1 MALHLNFLLISAF
14 DSCIR
19 NSPDATVKLLTY
31 EYNKNPYGFV
41 SQRARKSH
49 ENPYTCDF
57 FSTQLFRQHAR
68 LVMKVL
74 ILDNIDK
81 KCGEFLTRNGFAVTE
96 KYNLSKDELKSI
108 ISDYDVL
115 LVRSAT
121 KVTADIIE
129 LGKKLKLIG
138 RAGAGVD
145 NIDIEAS
152 TRQGVIVMNTPG
164 GNTISAAEHTCGMI
178 LSVARLIP
186 QAHAETKR
194 ALWNKNKWL
203 GRELDGKTLAVIGLG
218 KIGREVALRMQ
229 SFGMKIIGYD
239 PMLPTEVATQS
250 GIELLPL
257 EENFR
262 QADFIT
268 IHTPLNEATRN
279 LISAKTI
286 ALMKDGVRIV
296 NCARG
301 GIIHEADLA
310 EALKS
315 GKVAAAALDVFAVE
329 PIPTD
334 NPLLD
339 CDNAILTPHV
349 AASTVEA
356 QEKVA
361 IQIAEQLVEW
371 KNTHK
376 LIGAVNA
383 AVAELAQH
391 SDVQAYLLLAK
402 KLGNM
407 QGKLLDGTPK
417 SLCVT
422 YSGDFLRKFG
432 EAITAAVLTG
442 YLSHFESN
450 GINYINVF
458 SKAQDMGLQVKQC
471 REKEN
476 QTYTSL
482 IRVDCETEKGK
493 RTLSGI
499 VLGNKDPRI
508 VQVDSFDCEFKPE
521 GTILIYTN
529 DDKPGVLSNVVSALH
544 QGNINIANVSL
555 SRNEEK
561 TMALTL
567 VGIDGD
573 LDASTLEQISQ
584 VAGVY
589 DPRLLKL

>member
-1 MALHLNFLLISAF
+1 MQA
-14 DSCIR
+14 
-19 NSPDATVKLLTY
+19 
-31 EYNKNPYGFV
+31 
-41 SQRARKSH
+41 
-49 ENPYTCDF
+49 
-57 FSTQLFRQHAR
+57 
-68 LVMKVL
+68 L
-74 ILDNIDK
+74 ILDNIEK
-81 KCGEFLTRNGFAVTE
+81 SCGEFLARNGFVVTE
-96 KYNLSKDELKSI
+96 KLKLSKDELKSI
-108 ISDYDVL
+108 IGEYDVL

-129 LGKKLKLIG
+129 AGKKLKLIG

-145 NIDIEAS
+145 NIDIEAA

-186 QAHAETKR
+186 QAHAETKGG
-194 ALWNKNKWL
+194 LWDKKKWL
-203 GRELDGKTLAVIGLG
+203 GRELEGKTLAIIGLG

-229 SFGMKIIGYD
+229 AFGMQIVGYD
-239 PMLPTEVATQS
+239 PMLPAEVASKS
-250 GIELLPL
+250 GIMLLPL

-262 QADFIT
+262 KADFIT

-279 LISAKTI
+279 LICAKTI
-286 ALMKDGVRIV
+286 TLMKDGVRIV

-301 GIIHEADLA
+301 GIINESDLA
-310 EALKS
+310 QALKS
-315 GKVAAAALDVFAVE
+315 GKVAAAALDVFDVE
-329 PIPTD
+329 PITPE
-334 NPLLD
+334 NPLLN
-339 CDNAILTPHV
+339 CENAILTPHI

-361 IQIAEQLVEW
+361 MQIAEQIVEW

-383 AVAELAQH
+383 SVAELAQH
-391 SDVQAYLLLAK
+391 SDVQAFLLLAK
-402 KLGNM
+402 KLGSM
-407 QGKLLDGTPK
+407 QAKLLTGKPK

-432 EAITAAVLTG
+432 EAITAAVLKG
-442 YLSHFESN
+442 YLSVFESD
-450 GINYINVF
+450 GVNYINVF
-458 SKAQDMGLQVKQC
+458 SKAKDLGIHVEQC

-476 QTYTSL
+476 PNYTSL
-482 IRVDCETEKGK
+482 VRVDYQTEEGK

-499 VLGNKDPRI
+499 VLDNKDPRI

-529 DDKPGVLSNVVSALH
+529 DDKPGVLSSVVSVLH
-544 QGNINIANVSL
+544 HRNINIANVSL

-573 LDASTLEQISQ
+573 LDSVTLEQIAQ
-584 VAGVY
+584 IKGVY
-589 DPRLLKL
+589 NPRLLKI

>member
-1 MALHLNFLLISAF
+1 
-14 DSCIR
+14 
-19 NSPDATVKLLTY
+19 
-31 EYNKNPYGFV
+31 
-41 SQRARKSH
+41 
-49 ENPYTCDF
+49 
-57 FSTQLFRQHAR
+57 
-68 LVMKVL
+68 MKAL
-74 ILDNIDK
+74 ILDNIEK
-81 KCGEFLTRNGFAVTE
+81 TCGEFLAHNGFAVTE
-96 KYNLSKDELKSI
+96 KSKLSKDELKSLI
-108 ISDYDVL
+108 GEYDVL

-152 TRQGVIVMNTPG
+152 TRQGIIVMNTPG

-194 ALWNKNKWL
+194 ALWDKKKWL
-203 GRELDGKTLAVIGLG
+203 GRELDGKTLAIIGLG
-218 KIGREVALRMQ
+218 KIGREVAMRMQ
-229 SFGMKIIGYD
+229 AFGMKTIGYD
-239 PMLPTEVATQS
+239 PMLPAEVAAKS
-250 GIELLPL
+250 SIVLLPL

-268 IHTPLNEATRN
+268 IHTPLNEATHN

-310 EALKS
+310 NALKS
-315 GKVAAAALDVFAVE
+315 GKVAAAALDVFDVE
-329 PIPTD
+329 PITPE
-334 NPLLD
+334 NPLLN
-339 CDNAILTPHV
+339 CDNAILTPHI

-361 IQIAEQLVEW
+361 LQIAEQIVEW

-383 AVAELAQH
+383 SVAELAQH
-391 SDVQAYLLLAK
+391 SDVQAYLSLAQ
-402 KLGNM
+402 KLGEM
-407 QGKLLDGTPK
+407 EGKLLDGKPK

-432 EAITAAVLTG
+432 EAITAAVLKG
-442 YLSHFESN
+442 YLSAFESD
-450 GINYINVF
+450 GVNYINVF
-458 SKAQDMGLQVKQC
+458 TKAKDMGLHVEQC

-476 QTYTSL
+476 PTYTSL
-482 IRVDCETEKGK
+482 VRVDYETDKGK
-493 RTLSGI
+493 RTLGGI
-499 VLGNKDPRI
+499 VLDKKDPRI

-529 DDKPGVLSNVVSALH
+529 DDKPGVLAQVVSALH
-544 QGNINIANVSL
+544 HGNINIANVSL

-573 LDASTLEQISQ
+573 LDDATLHQISQ
-584 VAGVY
+584 VKGVY
-589 DPRLLKL
+589 HPRLLKL